1 MGGLLDSIFGFLGD
15 TVVAALED
23 FVVWLYQLIVVVFQV
38 LYQLL
43 VYVVNFFLGIAKAI
57 AGFFERLWTGFF
69 QGIFTKVWNAIK
81 AASTWLEAKL
91 GPVVK
96 FLQKVRAYYLKWFN
110 TYIKPFLVLLQHVR
124 QYLQILSFLHVGFA
138 QKLDAYLAQL
148 QAKIVQSF
156 ATIVGTIN
164 TAIDI
169 LNAVMDPAYLLRKPT
184 LLLSLRRQIPA
195 LVRVLTGR
203 PPGYFFG
210 APGVSSGSPFSLPKF
225 PLNLTDPSQNPLAS
239 TLLGTD
245 DGIGNVNGFLSGFQ
259 FGDGA
264 ADQTSPLPIFDDSL
278 YPASPCTDTV
288 QCLAKALQLMVEDSS
303 GG

>member
-1 MGGLLDSIFGFLGD
+1 VGDILNSIFGFLGD
-15 TVVAALED
+15 GLLSALED
-23 FVVWLYQLIVVVFQV
+23 FIVWVYQLAIAVFQV
-38 LYQLL
+38 LWQIIGFVAQTILN
-43 VYVVNFFLGIAKAI
+43 VIKAVGGFLD
-57 AGFFERLWTGFF
+57 RLWKGFF

-91 GPVVK
+91 SPIVK
-96 FLQKVRAYYLKWFN
+96 YLQKVRAYYLKWFN
-110 TYIKPFLVLLQHVR
+110 TYIKPFLQLIQQVR
-124 QYLQILSFLHVGFA
+124 QYLQILSFLHLGFA
-138 QKLDAYLAQL
+138 QKLDAWLAQL

-156 ATIVGTIN
+156 ATIIGTIN

-169 LNAVMDPAYLLRKPT
+169 LNAIMDPAYLIRKPA
-184 LLLSLRRQIPA
+184 LLLSIRRQIPA

-210 APGVSSGSPFSLPKF
+210 APGVSSSSPFSLPKF

-245 DGIGNVNGFLSGFQ
+245 DGIGDTSGFFSDFQ

-278 YPASPCTDTV
+278 FPTSPCTNPD
-288 QCLAKALQLMVEDSS
+288 QCLLTATVALTTA
-303 GG
+303 